1 MAASV
6 SPAPRSPSYAP
17 SADFVEASQ
26 SARSG
31 FDWVLAL
38 LVVVLAVWGVASV
51 YSATRGEAGYAGD
64 ATKQLGFVV
73 LGLICM
79 GGMSLA
85 RYRSLVHVQLGLYVG
100 TLLVLA
106 AILVLPRSIAPVIN
120 GAKSWIRLGPISLQV
135 SEFAKFG
142 LLVCLAAFWARRQK
156 EARNGRTLLLSLLY
170 VLPPLLLV
178 LKQPDFG
185 TAMAILSIWL
195 GVAYFAGVRAS
206 HLILTI
212 VIGIGLFMAA
222 WNGGVLKPH
231 QKERLAVF
239 LNPDT
244 NLRGGGYQLN
254 QAQIAIGGGQITG
267 QGFGKGLQNR
277 AHYVPENHTDF
288 VFTVVAEE
296 WGFVGGALLLFLYL
310 TLLWRTSRL
319 AGEGDSYFGTL
330 LCGGFSALL
339 AFHCLINIGMTM
351 RLMPVTGV
359 PLPFFSYGGSSFL
372 AFSLGTGACLSV
384 SARRR

>member
-6 SPAPRSPSYAP
+6 SPAPRLPSYVA
-17 SADFVEASQ
+17 SSDFIESGKQ
-26 SARSG
+26 RGG

-38 LVVVLAVWGVASV
+38 LVVVISLWGVASV
-51 YSATRGEAGYAGD
+51 FSATRGEAAAAGD
-64 ATKQLGFVV
+64 GAKQAGFVV
-73 LGLICM
+73 LGLMAM
-79 GGMSLA
+79 GAIAMA
-85 RYRSLVHVQLGLYVG
+85 RYRSFVHVQAPLYIA
-100 TLLVLA
+100 TLITLAVVLK
-106 AILVLPRSIAPVIN
+106 LPTSIAPVIN
-120 GAKSWIRLGPISLQV
+120 GAKSWIRLGPISLQI
-135 SEFAKFG
+135 SEFAKFA

-156 EARNGRTLLLSLLY
+156 EAQNGRTLFLSFLY

-185 TAMAILSIWL
+185 TAVAILSIWL
-195 GVAYFAGVRAS
+195 GVAFFAGARAT
-206 HLILTI
+206 HLLLAIF
-212 VIGIGLFMAA
+212 IGVALFTVV
-222 WNGGVLKPH
+222 WNSGKLAPH

-239 LNPDT
+239 LTPDT
-244 NLRGGGYQLN
+244 NLRGSGYQLN

-267 QGFGKGLQNR
+267 QGFGQGLQNR

-296 WGFVGGALLLFLYL
+296 WGFVGGSLLLLLYL
-310 TLLWRTSRL
+310 ALLWRTARL

-372 AFSLGTGACLSV
+372 AFSLGAGTCLSV

>member
-1 MAASV
+1 MVV
-6 SPAPRSPSYAP
+6 SSPSPQSPSYVA
-17 SADFVEASQ
+17 SSDFIEA
-26 SARSG
+26 RGRGGG

-38 LVVVLAVWGVASV
+38 LVVVLALWGVASV
-51 YSATRGEAGYAGD
+51 FSATRGEAGASND
-64 ATKQLGFVV
+64 AAKQVGFIGV
-73 LGLICM
+73 GLVAM
-79 GGMSLA
+79 GAIAWS
-85 RYRSLVHVQLGLYVG
+85 RYRSLVHAQKWLYLG
-100 TLLVLA
+100 TLAMLVLV
-106 AILVLPRSIAPVIN
+106 LVLPRSVAPVIN
-120 GAKSWIRLGPISLQV
+120 GAKSWIRIGPISLQV
-135 SEFAKFG
+135 SEFAKFA

-156 EARNGRTLLLSLLY
+156 DARNGRVLLLSLLY

-195 GVAYFAGVRAS
+195 GVAFFAGARAS
-206 HLILTI
+206 HLILTLC
-212 VIGIGLFMAA
+212 IGVGLFVGA

-254 QAQIAIGGGQITG
+254 QAQIAIGGGQVTG
-267 QGFGKGLQNR
+267 QGFTKGLQNR
-277 AHYVPENHTDF
+277 AHYVPENQTDF

-296 WGFVGGALLLFLYL
+296 LGFVGGAILLLLYM
-310 TLLWRTSRL
+310 TLLWRTSKL

-372 AFSLGTGACLSV
+372 AFSLGAGACLSV

>member
-1 MAASV
+1 MAVSV
-6 SPAPRSPSYAP
+6 SSSPQSPSYVA
-17 SADFVEASQ
+17 SSDFIEAHG
-26 SARSG
+26 RRG
-31 FDWVLAL
+31 DFDWVLAF
-38 LVVVLAVWGVASV
+38 LVVVLALWGAASV
-51 YSATRGEAGYAGD
+51 FSATRGEPAAAGD
-64 ATKQLGFVV
+64 AAKQVAFIV
-73 LGLICM
+73 LGLVAM
-79 GGMSLA
+79 GAIALS
-85 RYRSLVHVQLGLYVG
+85 RYRSFVHAQGWLYIG
-100 TLLVLA
+100 TLLMLA
-106 AILVLPRSIAPVIN
+106 LVLVLPRSVAPLIN

-135 SEFAKFG
+135 SEFAKFA

-156 EARNGRTLLLSLLY
+156 EARNGRTLLLSLAYL
-170 VLPPLLLV
+170 LPPLLLV

-195 GVAYFAGVRAS
+195 GVSFFAGARAL
-206 HLILTI
+206 HLLLT
-212 VIGIGLFMAA
+212 IGIGAALFVGA

-254 QAQIAIGGGQITG
+254 QAQIAIGGGQVTG

-277 AHYVPENHTDF
+277 AHYVPENQTDF

-296 WGFVGGALLLFLYL
+296 WGFLGGALLLLMYL
-310 TLLWRTSRL
+310 ALLWRTAKL

-372 AFSLGTGACLSV
+372 AFSLGAGACLSV

>member
-6 SPAPRSPSYAP
+6 SSAPQLPSYVA
-17 SADFVEASQ
+17 SSDFIESGKQ
-26 SARSG
+26 KGG
-31 FDWVLAL
+31 FDWVLAA
-38 LVVVLAVWGVASV
+38 LVVVISLWGVVSV
-51 YSATRGEAGYAGD
+51 YSATRGETAAAGD
-64 ATKQLGFVV
+64 AVKQAGFVA
-73 LGLICM
+73 LGIIAMLAIAM
-79 GGMSLA
+79 A
-85 RYRSLVHVQLGLYVG
+85 RYRSLVHAQAALYIG
-100 TLLVLA
+100 TLLTLA
-106 AILVLPRSIAPVIN
+106 LVLVLPRSVAPIIN
-120 GAKSWIRLGPISLQV
+120 GAKSWIKLGPISLQV
-135 SEFAKFG
+135 SEFAKFA

-156 EARNGRTLLLSLLY
+156 EAQNGRNLLLSFLY
-170 VLPPLLLV
+170 LLPPLLLV

-185 TAMAILSIWL
+185 TAIAIVSIWL
-195 GVAYFAGVRAS
+195 GVAFFAGARAT
-206 HLILTI
+206 HLLAAIF
-212 VIGIGLFMAA
+212 IGVSLFVGA
-222 WNGGVLKPH
+222 WNGGVLKQH

-244 NLRGGGYQLN
+244 NLRGEGYQLN

-267 QGFGKGLQNR
+267 QGFGQGLQNR

-296 WGFVGGALLLFLYL
+296 WGFVGGSFLLLLYL
-310 TLLWRTSRL
+310 LLLWRTARL

-339 AFHCLINIGMTM
+339 AFHCIINIGMTM

-372 AFSLGTGACLSV
+372 AFSLGAGTCLSV

>member
-1 MAASV
+1 MAV
-6 SPAPRSPSYAP
+6 FLSPAHRSPSYAA
-17 SADFVEASQ
+17 SSDFIEAQ
-26 SARSG
+26 ERRGG
-31 FDWVLAL
+31 FDWMLAI
-38 LVVVLAVWGVASV
+38 LVVVLALWGVASV
-51 YSATRGEAGYAGD
+51 ISATRGEPGYGTEGAKQAGFIG
-64 ATKQLGFVV
+64 
-73 LGLICM
+73 LGLVAMI
-79 GGMSLA
+79 GVSLS
-85 RYRSLVHVQLGLYVG
+85 RYRSLLHAQRGLYIG
-100 TLLVLA
+100 TLLMLILV
-106 AILVLPRSIAPVIN
+106 LVLPRSIAPVIN
-120 GAKSWIRLGPISLQV
+120 GAKSWIKLGPISLQV
-135 SEFAKFG
+135 SEFAKFA

-156 EARNGRTLLLSLLY
+156 DAQRASTLLLSFGY

-195 GVAYFAGVRAS
+195 GVAFFAGARWT
-206 HLILTI
+206 HLLLTI
-212 VIGIGLFMAA
+212 LVGVGLFVGL
-222 WNGGVLKPH
+222 WNSGKLKPH

-239 LNPDT
+239 LNPSADKKKS
-244 NLRGGGYQLN
+244 GYQLN
-254 QAQIAIGGGQITG
+254 QAQIAIGGGQVLG
-267 QGFGKGLQNR
+267 QGWGKGLQNR

-296 WGFVGGALLLFLYL
+296 WGFVGAALLLLFFLA
-310 TLLWRTSRL
+310 LLWRTARI

-372 AFSLGTGACLSV
+372 AFSLGAGACLSV

>member
-6 SPAPRSPSYAP
+6 SPAPQLPSYVA
-17 SADFVEASQ
+17 SADFVESGKQ
-26 SARSG
+26 HGG
-31 FDWVLAL
+31 FDWVLSL
-38 LVVVLAVWGVASV
+38 LIVVISLWGVASV
-51 YSATRGEAGYAGD
+51 YSATRGEAGAMGD
-64 ATKQLGFVV
+64 SSKQAVFVV
-73 LGLICM
+73 IGLAAM
-79 GGMSLA
+79 VGVAFA
-85 RYRSLVHVQLGLYVG
+85 RYRSLVHFQYPLYLG
-100 TLLVLA
+100 TLIMLGIV
-106 AILVLPRSIAPVIN
+106 LVLPHSLAPVIN

-142 LLVCLAAFWARRQK
+142 LLVCLSAFWARRQK
-156 EARNGRTLLLSLLY
+156 DARNGRTLLLSLLY
-170 VLPPLLLV
+170 VAPPLLLV

-185 TAMAILSIWL
+185 TAIAILSIWL
-195 GVAYFAGVRAS
+195 GVAFFAGARAT
-206 HLILTI
+206 HLLAAIF
-212 VIGIGLFMAA
+212 IGGALFMGA

-267 QGFGKGLQNR
+267 QGFTKGLQNR
-277 AHYVPENHTDF
+277 AHYVPENQTDF

-296 WGFVGGALLLFLYL
+296 LGFMGGSLLLVLYL
-310 TLLWRTSRL
+310 TLLWRTARL

-372 AFSLGTGACLSV
+372 AFSLGAGTCLSV

>member
-1 MAASV
+1 MAV
-6 SPAPRSPSYAP
+6 SISPSP
-17 SADFVEASQ
+17 SPPSYRVSSDYLEADSQ
-26 SARSG
+26 RGG
-31 FDWVLAL
+31 FDWLLAL
-38 LVVVLAVWGVASV
+38 LVVVLALWGVASV
-51 YSATRGEAGYAGD
+51 FSATRGESGASSD
-64 ATKQLGFVV
+64 ATKQIGFVAV
-73 LGLICM
+73 GIVAMIGIAL
-79 GGMSLA
+79 S
-85 RYRSLVHVQLGLYVG
+85 RYRSLVHAQKWLYLG
-100 TLLVLA
+100 TIFMLVMV
-106 AILVLPRSIAPVIN
+106 LVLPRSVAPVIN
-120 GAKSWIRLGPISLQV
+120 GAKSWIRVGPISLQV
-135 SEFAKFG
+135 SEFAKFA

-156 EARNGRTLLLSLLY
+156 DAQSAKTLLLSLVY

-195 GVAYFAGVRAS
+195 GVAFFAGARAL
-206 HLILTI
+206 HLLLTI
-212 VIGIGLFMAA
+212 FLGAALFIGA
-222 WNGGVLKPH
+222 WNGGILKQH

-239 LNPDT
+239 LSPDT
-244 NLRGGGYQLN
+244 NKRGSGYQLN
-254 QAQIAIGGGQITG
+254 QAQIAIGGGQVTG
-267 QGFGKGLQNR
+267 QGFTKGLQNR
-277 AHYVPENHTDF
+277 AHYVPENQTDF

-296 WGFVGGALLLFLYL
+296 LGFVGASLLIVLYL
-310 TLLWRTSRL
+310 TLLWRTARL

-372 AFSLGTGACLSV
+372 SFSLGAGACLSV